1 MTLVCPSR
9 PSSLPNQSGMF
20 AWISWNSR
28 ASCLWNLKILISVI
42 FHSENSTV
50 EIKLCPSK
58 VSKIHSWCNFLL
70 CSISYHAMPLH
81 VFSVLNFRKK
91 NMKSKV
97 IGI

>member
-42 FHSENSTV
+42 FHSSLRN
-50 EIKLCPSK
+50 LYNLA
-58 VSKIHSWCNFLL
+58 SWGTLYGFLT
-70 CSISYHAMPLH
+70 Y
-81 VFSVLNFRKK
+81 
-91 NMKSKV
+91 
-97 IGI
+97 